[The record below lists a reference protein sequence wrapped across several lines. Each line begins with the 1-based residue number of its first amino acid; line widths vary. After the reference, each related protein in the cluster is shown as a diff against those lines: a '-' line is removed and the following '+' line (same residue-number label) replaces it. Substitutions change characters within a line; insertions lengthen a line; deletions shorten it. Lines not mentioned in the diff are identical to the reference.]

1 MALPSGLSTL
11 QTSTSEKENRSIPGL
26 LFLGRHETVEDT
38 QLFCQFANEVWEA
51 VREEHHVNLCCK
63 QFTSPR
69 IWVLD
74 LMERCSDIQ
83 ATMACV
89 SLWGHIWDAHN
100 KAREQAIF
108 MHP

>member
-51 VREEHHVNLCCK
+51 VREEHHV
-63 QFTSPR
+63 
-69 IWVLD
+69 I
-74 LMERCSDIQ
+74 
-83 ATMACV
+83 CV
-89 SLWGHIWDAHN
+89 ANSSLPHEFGCLI
-100 KAREQAIF
+100 
-108 MHP
+108 